1 MPVLEVVGGWL
12 GRIVDLLSTVTT
24 RLGSK
29 MQTCPRVIRQ
39 VLEGFVSGISD
50 GHTSS
55 HPRSVMRVSHSGI
68 EGVIP
73 CSQEPVGLVRRSR
86 QRECFG
92 WVGLLRSTADVEE
105 VVQTGLDAAFGGQQ
119 P

>member
-12 GRIVDLLSTVTT
+12 SRIVDLLSTVTT

-55 HPRSVMRVSHSGI
+55 HPRSVMRVSHSDA

-73 CSQEPVGLVRRSR
+73 CLQKPIGLVRWSG
-86 QRECFG
+86 QRECVG
-92 WVGLLRSTADVEE
+92 WVGLLRSTADIEE
-105 VVQTGLDAAFGGQQ
+105 VV
-119 P
+119 